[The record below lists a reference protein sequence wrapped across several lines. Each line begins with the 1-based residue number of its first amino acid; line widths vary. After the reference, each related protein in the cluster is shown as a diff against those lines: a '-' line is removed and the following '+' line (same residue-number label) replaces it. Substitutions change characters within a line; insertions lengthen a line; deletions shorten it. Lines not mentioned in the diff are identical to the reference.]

1 MELKSKLKELRMAH
15 NMTQEAVADRIGV
28 SSQTVS
34 KWERGLLSPDISL
47 LPKIAL
53 LFKCSID
60 SLFDMELVWSIEHR
74 KEFGEKIHAL
84 HERKDWDG
92 VYQAWIREIE
102 LNPDHYGNY
111 ADVMLHV
118 YRKKLYDKDRVE
130 KMLSLAEHAEKCCTD
145 DDKRNEIYRIM
156 LQLCSESNDPAIREK
171 GKYYY
176 KKLPSLR
183 HSREVYAKF
192 VMEGEKYRAQV
203 LKNIPCIVDL
213 AEWSIRQLIL
223 PEMPPEEKLFYYQKA
238 AALWETVTDGKYA
251 GFYDPPLLS
260 DYAEIAKIYV
270 QLGQADRA
278 EEYID
283 RILAAWERHMT
294 ESGKE
299 NKSKIMCS
307 AAPGNSVPLEQICK
321 KLLQYMISAPELA
334 AFKDKVTALQNRYE
348 EYAAQTRGEA
358 NENYIFFDSRS
369 FADGHAVRFMRRHAR
384 SPAGH

>member
-1 MELKSKLKELRMAH
+1 MELKSKLKELRISR
-15 NMTQEAVADRIGV
+15 NMTQEAVADHLGV

-34 KWERGLLSPDISL
+34 KWERGLLSPDIAL

-60 SLFDMELVWSIEHR
+60 SLFDMDLVWSIEHR

-84 HERKDWDG
+84 HEKKDWEG

-130 KMLSLAEHAEKCCTD
+130 KMISLAEHAEKCCTD

-156 LQLCSESNDPAIREK
+156 LQICSESKDLGIREK

-192 VMEGEKYRAQV
+192 VMDGEEYRSQV
-203 LKNIPCIVDL
+203 LKNIIYTVDL
-213 AEWSIRQLIL
+213 AECSVRQLIL
-223 PEMPPEEKLFYYQKA
+223 PDMPPQEKLYYYQKA
-238 AALWETVTDGKYA
+238 AALLETVLDGKYA
-251 GFYDPPLLS
+251 GFYDPPLMS
-260 DYAEIAKIYV
+260 DYAEIAKIHV
-270 QLGQADRA
+270 QLGQTERA
-278 EEYID
+278 EEYIN
-283 RILAAWERHMT
+283 RILTALEKHMI
-294 ESGKE
+294 ESEKE
-299 NKSKIMCS
+299 TKSQILYS
-307 AAPGNSVPLEQICK
+307 TTLRNSVPTEQICQ
-321 KLLQYMISAPELA
+321 KLLQNMFDATEFEQ
-334 AFKDKVTALQNRYE
+334 FKDAISNFMNCYQQK
-348 EYAAQTRGEA
+348 
-358 NENYIFFDSRS
+358 RS
-369 FADGHAVRFMRRHAR
+369 G
-384 SPAGH
+384 G

>member
-1 MELKSKLKELRMAH
+1 MELKNKLKELRVTYG
-15 NMTQEAVADRIGV
+15 MTQEAVADHLGV

-34 KWERGLLSPDISL
+34 KWERGLLSPDIAL

-60 SLFDMELVWSIEHR
+60 SLFDMDLLWSIEHR

-84 HERKDWDG
+84 HEKKDWEG

-118 YRKKLYDKDRVE
+118 YRKKLYDNDRVE
-130 KMLSLAEHAEKCCTD
+130 KMISLAEHAEKCCTD

-156 LQLCSESNDPAIREK
+156 LQLCSESKDPAIREK

-192 VMEGEKYRAQV
+192 VMDGEEYRAQV
-203 LKNIPCIVDL
+203 LKNIIYTIDL
-213 AEWSIRQLIL
+213 AECSVRQLIL
-223 PEMPPEEKLFYYQKA
+223 PDMPPQEKLFYYQKA
-238 AALWETVTDGKYA
+238 AALLETVLDGKYA
-251 GFYDPPLLS
+251 GFYDPPLMS

-270 QLGQADRA
+270 QLGQTDMA
-278 EEYID
+278 EEYIN
-283 RILAAWERHMT
+283 RIIATLEKHMI
-294 ESGKE
+294 ESEKE
-299 NKSKIMCS
+299 NKSKILYS
-307 AAPGNSVPLEQICK
+307 TTLRNAVPKEQICQK
-321 KLLQYMISAPELA
+321 
-334 AFKDKVTALQNRYE
+334 FLQNMVNIPEFEQFTDLTIPLLNKWEKHFIFDE
-348 EYAAQTRGEA
+348 ET
-358 NENYIFFDSRS
+358 
-369 FADGHAVRFMRRHAR
+369 
-384 SPAGH
+384 PK

>member
-1 MELKSKLKELRMAH
+1 MGLKNKLKELRVAH
-15 NMTQEAVADRIGV
+15 GMTQESVADRLGV

-34 KWERGLLSPDISL
+34 KWERGLLSPDIAL

-74 KEFGEKIHAL
+74 KEFGERIQAL
-84 HERKDWDG
+84 HEKKDWEG

-130 KMLSLAEHAEKCCTD
+130 KMISLAEHAEKCCTD

-156 LQLCSESNDPAIREK
+156 LQLCSESKDPAIREK

-192 VMEGEKYRAQV
+192 VMDGEEYRAQV
-203 LKNIPCIVDL
+203 LKNIIYTIDL
-213 AEWSIRQLIL
+213 AECSVRQLIL
-223 PEMPPEEKLFYYQKA
+223 PDMPPQEKLFYYQKA
-238 AALWETVTDGKYA
+238 ATLLETVLDGKYA
-251 GFYDPPLLS
+251 GFYDPPLMS

-270 QLGQADRA
+270 QLGQTDMA
-278 EEYID
+278 EEYIN
-283 RILAAWERHMT
+283 RIIATLEKHMI
-294 ESGKE
+294 ESEKE
-299 NKSKIMCS
+299 NKSQILY
-307 AAPGNSVPLEQICK
+307 ATTLRNSTPTEQICK
-321 KLLQYMISAPELA
+321 KLLQNIISAQEFEQ
-334 AFKDKVTALQNRYE
+334 FKDKISALQNRYE
-348 EYAAQTRGEA
+348 EYIPHTRGEA
-358 NENYIFFDSRS
+358 NES
-369 FADGHAVRFMRRHAR
+369 
-384 SPAGH
+384 

>member
-1 MELKSKLKELRMAH
+1 MELKNKLKELRVTH
-15 NMTQEAVADRIGV
+15 GMTQEAVADRLGV

-34 KWERGLLSPDISL
+34 KWERGLLFPDITL

-60 SLFDMELVWSIEHR
+60 SLFDMDLVWSIEHR

-84 HERKDWDG
+84 HEKKDWEG

-130 KMLSLAEHAEKCCTD
+130 KMISLAEHAEKCCTD

-156 LQLCSESNDPAIREK
+156 LQLCSESKDPAVREK

-192 VMEGEKYRAQV
+192 VMDSEEYRAQV
-203 LKNIPCIVDL
+203 LKNIIYTVDL
-213 AEWSIRQLIL
+213 AECSVRQLIL
-223 PEMPPEEKLFYYQKA
+223 PDMPPQEKLFYYQKA
-238 AALWETVTDGKYA
+238 ATLLETVLDGKYA
-251 GFYDPPLLS
+251 GFYDPPLVS

-270 QLGQADRA
+270 QLGETDKA
-278 EEYID
+278 EEYIN
-283 RILAAWERHMT
+283 RILAVFERHMIAS
-294 ESGKE
+294 EKE
-299 NKSKIMCS
+299 NKSQILYS
-307 AAPGNSVPLEQICK
+307 TTLRNAVPTEQICQ
-321 KLLQYMISAPELA
+321 KLLQNMLDTTEFEQ
-334 AFKDKVTALQNRYE
+334 FKDIISNFATCFYQNKV
-348 EYAAQTRGEA
+348 G
-358 NENYIFFDSRS
+358 
-369 FADGHAVRFMRRHAR
+369 G
-384 SPAGH
+384 

>member
-1 MELKSKLKELRMAH
+1 MELKNKLKELRVTH
-15 NMTQEAVADRIGV
+15 SMTQEAVADHLGV

-34 KWERGLLSPDISL
+34 KWERGLLSPDIAL

-60 SLFDMELVWSIEHR
+60 SLFDMDLVWSIEHR
-74 KEFGEKIHAL
+74 KEFGEKIHTL
-84 HERKDWDG
+84 HEKKDWEG

-130 KMLSLAEHAEKCCTD
+130 KMISLADHAEKCCTD

-156 LQLCSESNDPAIREK
+156 LQICSESKDPAIREK

-192 VMEGEKYRAQV
+192 VMGGEEYRSQV
-203 LKNIPCIVDL
+203 LKNIIYTIDL
-213 AEWSIRQLIL
+213 AECSVRQLIL
-223 PEMPPEEKLFYYQKA
+223 PDMPPQEKLFYYQKA
-238 AALWETVTDGKYA
+238 AALLETVLDGKYA

-260 DYAEIAKIYV
+260 NYTEIAKIYV
-270 QLGQADRA
+270 QLGQMDMA
-278 EEYID
+278 EKYIN
-283 RILAAWERHMT
+283 RIIATLEKHMI
-294 ESGKE
+294 ESEKE
-299 NKSKIMCS
+299 NKSQVLYS
-307 AAPGNSVPLEQICK
+307 TTLRNTVPTEQICK
-321 KLLQYMISAPELA
+321 NLLQSMVNTQELEQ
-334 AFKDKVTALQNRYE
+334 FKDVILPFLNKWEKYFISNRE
-348 EYAAQTRGEA
+348 EQK
-358 NENYIFFDSRS
+358 
-369 FADGHAVRFMRRHAR
+369 
-384 SPAGH
+384 